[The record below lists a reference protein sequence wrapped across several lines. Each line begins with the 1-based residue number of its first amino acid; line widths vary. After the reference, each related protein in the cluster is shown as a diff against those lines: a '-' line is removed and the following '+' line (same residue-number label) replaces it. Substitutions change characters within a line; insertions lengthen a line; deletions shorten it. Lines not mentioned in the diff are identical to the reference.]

1 MSKRET
7 HKPVSGKAHSTKSV
21 QPAAHGREEQDPY
34 YQGPS
39 LPVADAPIR
48 NTNISAPSKAV
59 APAGNFGPDDNR
71 PMRVLDDLEEFAAPP
86 LAGKTHPSDAMD
98 EAVPTLDDAD
108 RMFRHHPNEPVGEG
122 FAFDPDTA
130 DAAAD
135 MAGDLGTEF
144 LEGATRG
151 QDMSDIHM
159 SQLDSEDEGA
169 FLIEEVGPDGEY
181 FPEEDR
187 STLEDTGT
195 GGRLGRPSSR
205 IRPGPT
211 Q

>member
-1 MSKRET
+1 
-7 HKPVSGKAHSTKSV
+7 
-21 QPAAHGREEQDPY
+21 
-34 YQGPS
+34 
-39 LPVADAPIR
+39 
-48 NTNISAPSKAV
+48 
-59 APAGNFGPDDNR
+59 
-71 PMRVLDDLEEFAAPP
+71 MRVLDDLEEFAAPP

-98 EAVPTLDDAD
+98 EAIPTLDDAD
-108 RMFRHHPNEPVGEG
+108 RMFRHHPNEPMGEG

-159 SQLDSEDEGA
+159 SNMDNEDEGA
-169 FLIEEVGPDGEY
+169 FLIEEVGPDGGEY